1 MLQGS
6 ASCGWV
12 RINVKGVG
20 EQPTI
25 ERSNMT
31 KKAGAILQWLAN
43 LPYQVGQRG
52 VLLLV
57 FSFVGLAY
65 GIGLVS
71 GYEPTFS
78 TALGLSSVGFGIIFI
93 TIGVIL
99 LLGALLRWGRFPYAL
114 GASLSFFWAFIL
126 TGFWAL
132 PFGWV
137 ASISWLGMGLVQLVC
152 VLWPEPVT
160 GDRPTKVKAYKQTL
174 YLITSSELVDDDSE
188 DDRPDE
194 VPK

>member
-1 MLQGS
+1 
-6 ASCGWV
+6 
-12 RINVKGVG
+12 
-20 EQPTI
+20 
-25 ERSNMT
+25 
-31 KKAGAILQWLAN
+31 
-43 LPYQVGQRG
+43 
-52 VLLLV
+52 LLLV
-57 FSFVGLAY
+57 FSFVALAY

-78 TALGLSSVGFGIIFI
+78 TALGLSSVGFGVIFI
-93 TIGVIL
+93 TDGVIL

-114 GASLSFFWAFIL
+114 AASLSFFWAFIL

-174 YLITSSELVDDDSE
+174 YIITSSELVDDNDGE